1 MNRKQGDY
9 GMNRISLIAA
19 CTLVFAAS
27 AALAADTGS
36 VPSRLSAAEI
46 ASRNVAARGGLQA
59 WRAVNTLRWDGTIG
73 VGGNQRGPV
82 PILHQN
88 RREAKLPTDPRP
100 ADEVRLPFVMEME
113 RPRKERFE
121 LKFRGETA
129 IQVYDGTNGWK
140 LRPYL
145 NRRDVENFT
154 DAELK
159 SASLQSELDG
169 PLVDYAAKG
178 TQVALDG
185 TENVEGNETYK
196 LRLTT
201 KAGYTFHVWI
211 DAKTFLEAKVEG
223 QPRRLD
229 GRDHQV
235 EVYYR
240 DYHNIDGLQIP
251 FVLETRVIPLA
262 SAKSREAETS
272 YAPEKIVITK
282 VAVNP
287 PFPDALFAKLQP
299 TDGLSPAVREPSARP
314 VAASR

>member
-1 MNRKQGDY
+1 MNRKLLV
-9 GMNRISLIAA
+9 IA
-19 CTLVFAAS
+19 CTLICTAS
-27 AALAADTGS
+27 AALAADTS
-36 VPSRLSAAEI
+36 AAPARMTAAEI

-59 WRAVNTLRWDGTIG
+59 WRAVKTLRWDGTIG
-73 VGGNQRGPV
+73 LGGNQRGPA
-82 PILHQN
+82 PILQEN
-88 RREAKLPTDPRP
+88 RRQAKLPTDPRP
-100 ADEVRLPFVMEME
+100 ADEVRVPFVMEME

-159 SASLQSELDG
+159 TASMQSELDG

-178 TQVALDG
+178 TQIALEG
-185 TENVEGNETYK
+185 TEKVEGNDSYK

-229 GRDHQV
+229 GREHPV

-240 DYHNIDGLQIP
+240 DYHNVDGLQIP
-251 FVLETRVIPLA
+251 FVLETRVEPLA
-262 SAKSREAETS
+262 TANSRVAEMT
-272 YAPEKIVITK
+272 YTPEKILITK

-287 PFPDALFAKLQP
+287 PLPSALFAKLQP
-299 TDGLSPAVREPSARP
+299 ADGITPPAHEANVRPA
-314 VAASR
+314 AASR